1 MRKGAGEFG
10 RQPMQPSPV
19 SAVGASP
26 GRAAKEPLVR
36 SRRTDGADAANC
48 CMQTPWKPFTQP
60 CPGLGKRPRGG
71 RMMPGHLQSHDSS
84 TVEHRRCSRQLSM
97 CRCPRL

>member
-48 CMQTPWKPFTQP
+48 CTQTPWKPFTQP
-60 CPGLGKRPRGG
+60 
-71 RMMPGHLQSHDSS
+71 
-84 TVEHRRCSRQLSM
+84 
-97 CRCPRL
+97 